1 MKLFNAITTAAV
13 ISTSLFAPS
22 TAKSSVYIDLYQG
35 QLTGRNNG
43 DPTLT
48 LCAPTSNKSQHA
60 DCDIVKL
67 KSNEAANPFP
77 NRGPNERYG
86 YTLPKAEMQTYWR
99 LFHQNKQD

>member
-35 QLTGRNNG
+35 QLTGRNDG